1 MHYEQI
7 KVAAEFLK
15 KYTHEFSPE
24 YGIILGTGL
33 GSLAKEIETLFTI
46 SYTEIPDFPHSTVES
61 HSGKL
66 IFGNLSGKKVVCM
79 QGRFHFYEGYS
90 MQQVTF
96 PVRVMKLLGV
106 HTLLVSN
113 ACGGLNPEFKIS
125 DLMVINDHISLFL
138 PANPLIGKHIPEF
151 GDRFPD
157 MCDPYDQVLI
167 NRALAIATENNI
179 PVHQG
184 VYASVSGPQLETR
197 AEYRLLRQIGA
208 DVVGMSTVPEIIA
221 ARQMNIRC
229 FGLSVITDMG
239 IAESLEKADIRKII
253 AAAEVAEPGMTLIM
267 KELLTYL

>member
-1 MHYEQI
+1 MQYEQI
-7 KVAAEFLK
+7 RATTEFLK
-15 KYTHEFSPE
+15 DHIKTFAPE

-33 GSLAKEIETLFTI
+33 GALANEIEVIHKI
-46 SYTEIPDFPHSTVES
+46 SYADIPHFPHSTVET

-66 IFGNLSGKKVVCM
+66 IFGHLSGKKVVCM
-79 QGRFHFYEGYS
+79 QGRFHYYEGYS
-90 MQQVTF
+90 MQQVVL
-96 PVRVMKLLGV
+96 PVRIMKLLGV
-106 HTLLVSN
+106 HTMLVSN
-113 ACGGLNPEFKIS
+113 ACGGLNPDFKIS

-138 PANPLIGKHIPEF
+138 PSNPLIGMHIPEF

-157 MCDPYDQVLI
+157 MCDPYDPALV
-167 NRALAIATENNI
+167 NRAMDIAAANQI

-197 AEYRLLRQIGA
+197 AEYRLLRQAGA

-221 ARQMNIRC
+221 ARQMNMRC

-239 IAESLEKADIRKII
+239 IPESLEKTDIRKII
-253 AAAEVAEPGMTLIM
+253 AAAAVAEPGMTLIM